1 MTTKQ
6 VAERLIDTAR
16 KHIAAMG
23 GSGMKSSAV
32 SALADSLV
40 QMELNDFECAA
51 GRALDSLSYSIGRLH
66 PDYQNALTVASSAAK
81 RDGMLERLGF
91 RIEDADGGRKGLIA
105 KVTELWTAS
114 NRRWESACE
123 DDDSD
128 YQELA
133 NDCDDA
139 YANAVHALEAGDKK
153 GALEAL
159 ESARSLE
166 SDGGDAC
173 HAIDAIALVNGWHS

>member
-1 MTTKQ
+1 MQTRETNLGMGLTVGHVEDLRTAAGQ
-6 VAERLIDTAR
+6 AGDLRMVAICDDALDHDR
-16 KHIAAMG
+16 
-23 GSGMKSSAV
+23 
-32 SALADSLV
+32 SAL
-40 QMELNDFECAA
+40 EKCAQVIA
-51 GRALDSLSYSIGRLH
+51 
-66 PDYQNALTVASSAAK
+66 
-81 RDGMLERLGF
+81 
-91 RIEDADGGRKGLIA
+91 DADGGRKGLIA

-139 YANAVHALEAGDKK
+139 YAHAVRALEAGDKRR
-153 GALEAL
+153 ALEAL

-173 HAIDAIALVNGWHS
+173 HAIDAIALVNGWRP